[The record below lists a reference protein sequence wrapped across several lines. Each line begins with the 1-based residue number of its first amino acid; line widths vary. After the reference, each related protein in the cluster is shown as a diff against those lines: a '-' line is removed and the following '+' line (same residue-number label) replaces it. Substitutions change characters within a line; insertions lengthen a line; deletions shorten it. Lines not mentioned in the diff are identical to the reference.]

1 MIDFKLSPI
10 EDLQCKEPNS
20 SSINH
25 QRINRISKIIFI
37 RNELNRKPIYL
48 KRYLWDQKIQKNT
61 HILKQNK
68 IIRRLIN

>member
-20 SSINH
+20 YSMNH

-61 HILKQNK
+61 YILKQNK

>member
-20 SSINH
+20 SSMNY

>member
-10 EDLQCKEPNS
+10 EDLQCKELDS
-20 SSINH
+20 SSMNQ
-25 QRINRISKIIFI
+25 QRINRINKIIFI

-61 HILKQNK
+61 FILKQNK
-68 IIRRLIN
+68 LIRRLIN